1 MDQAPE
7 SKEDKEFMYE
17 VPYVNALGS
26 LMYAMV
32 RHSYSISLV
41 SRFMAN
47 PGMAH
52 WQALKWILRYIK
64 GSIGKSLVYGEVEG
78 YQENTVVIE
87 GFVDSDFAGCLD
99 TRKSLT
105 GYVFTAFGTAISCKT
120 SLQKVVALST
130 IEVEYIALTEAI
142 KEALWLRGIA
152 RELKRQDHVIT
163 VHCDNQSVIHLSKNQ
178 IYHERTKH
186 VDVKLH
192 FMREIIV
199 EGAVFVKK
207 VSTEYNPSDMITK
220 VLPSSKFFYCLDLIN
235 LK

>member
-32 RHSYSISLV
+32 RTRHNLSYLVSLV

-47 PGMAH
+47 PRKAH

-105 GYVFTAFGTAISCKT
+105 GYVFTTFGTAISWKA

-130 IEVEYIALTEAI
+130 TEAKYIALT
-142 KEALWLRGIA
+142 
-152 RELKRQDHVIT
+152 
-163 VHCDNQSVIHLSKNQ
+163 
-178 IYHERTKH
+178 
-186 VDVKLH
+186 
-192 FMREIIV
+192 
-199 EGAVFVKK
+199 
-207 VSTEYNPSDMITK
+207 
-220 VLPSSKFFYCLDLIN
+220 
-235 LK
+235 

>member
-1 MDQAPE
+1 
-7 SKEDKEFMYE
+7 MYE

-32 RHSYSISLV
+32 RTRHNLSYSASLV

-47 PGMAH
+47 PRKAH

-78 YQENTVVIE
+78 YQENTFVIE
-87 GFVDSDFAGCLD
+87 GFVDYDFAGCLD

-105 GYVFTAFGTAISCKT
+105 SYVFTAFGTAISWKA

-130 IEVEYIALTEAI
+130 TEVEYIALTEAI

-152 RELKRQDHVIT
+152 RELKHIT
-163 VHCDNQSVIHLSKNQ
+163 IKNILQ
-178 IYHERTKH
+178 Y
-186 VDVKLH
+186 
-192 FMREIIV
+192 
-199 EGAVFVKK
+199 
-207 VSTEYNPSDMITK
+207 
-220 VLPSSKFFYCLDLIN
+220 
-235 LK
+235 

>member
-32 RHSYSISLV
+32 RLSYSVSLG

-47 PGMAH
+47 PGKAH

-105 GYVFTAFGTAISCKT
+105 GYVFTAFGTAISRKA

-130 IEVEYIALTEAI
+130 TEATYIALTKAI
-142 KEALWLRGIA
+142 KEALWLRGITQ
-152 RELKRQDHVIT
+152 ELKLHDHVIT
-163 VHCDNQSVIHLSKNQ
+163 IHCDNQSVIHLSKNQ
-178 IYHERTKH
+178 VYHEKTKH
-186 VDVKLH
+186 VDAKLH
-192 FMREIIV
+192 FVRETIV
-199 EGAVFVKK
+199 E
-207 VSTEYNPSDMITK
+207 
-220 VLPSSKFFYCLDLIN
+220 
-235 LK
+235 